1 MKKKSDEPEAKTEL
15 RRKAEAKLPNNLDST
30 MTGVETLRLVHELQV
45 HQIELEMQNEELMR
59 MRAETEVALHQY
71 ADLYDFAPAG
81 YFTLGQDGAI
91 RRINL
96 AGAKLLEVERGN
108 LIGKQ
113 LGRFISEAHRPA
125 YKTFLDTLQ
134 SGSGKK
140 SCELEFLNQGNESRW
155 AHLEASCF
163 EGVTESHAVMVD
175 ITERKQ
181 AEETIRN
188 YATELETRVQER
200 TAELIYA
207 NQTKNEFLASTSHEL
222 RTPLSAILGFSELLL
237 AGMRGPLNEKQTRDI
252 QLIQASGEHLL
263 KLINDILDVSKIEAG
278 KFDLQFENVSINE
291 VCLSGLSLIKQL
303 SQKKSINVE
312 YSLSS
317 STPVIYADPRRLK
330 QILVNLLNNAIK
342 FTPEKGKVW
351 LEVQTDAERG
361 QARFS
366 VRDTGIGIAPDDLK
380 KLFQPFV
387 QLDSRLN
394 RQYEGTGLGLML
406 VKKLIEMH
414 NGAIEVESEVNSGSC
429 FTAIFPWTEK
439 TETKECESPVTDRGE
454 EKAGEVSAVPKGK
467 NSILLAEDNEGNITL
482 LKDYLEYKGYQVSI
496 ARNGNEALFQANKLA
511 PDLILMDIQMPQ
523 MDGLEAT
530 RRLRAT
536 PGFAA
541 VPIVMLTAFAMPDDH
556 KRCLEAGAD
565 DYLSKPVNL
574 KLLVQI
580 VEKFTSGNTQG

>member
-222 RTPLSAILGFSELLL
+222 RTPLSGILGFSELLL